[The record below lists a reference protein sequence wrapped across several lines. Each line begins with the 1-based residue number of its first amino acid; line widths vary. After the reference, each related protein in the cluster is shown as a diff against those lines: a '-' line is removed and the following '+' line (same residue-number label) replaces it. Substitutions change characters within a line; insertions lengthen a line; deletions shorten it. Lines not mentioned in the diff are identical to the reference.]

1 MATTCQSCSGT
12 RRELVAISFAE
23 AKAIVRAAEE
33 ATGRSAPY
41 QIEDEGWEDATHW
54 LVVRGAAEAMGDNPD
69 PSYILVPGLLP
80 LVSKVTG
87 EIEYVVAHLPE
98 VAKRLEAM
106 TPVSI

>member
-1 MATTCQSCSGT
+1 
-12 RRELVAISFAE
+12 
-23 AKAIVRAAEE
+23 
-33 ATGRSAPY
+33 
-41 QIEDEGWEDATHW
+41 
-54 LVVRGAAEAMGDNPD
+54 VRGAAEAMGDNPD

-106 TPVSI
+106 TPVACCQRLSKTSRASRRSAVAKPSVKVS

>member
-1 MATTCQSCSGT
+1 
-12 RRELVAISFAE
+12 
-23 AKAIVRAAEE
+23 
-33 ATGRSAPY
+33 
-41 QIEDEGWEDATHW
+41 
-54 LVVRGAAEAMGDNPD
+54 VVLGAAEAMGDNPD